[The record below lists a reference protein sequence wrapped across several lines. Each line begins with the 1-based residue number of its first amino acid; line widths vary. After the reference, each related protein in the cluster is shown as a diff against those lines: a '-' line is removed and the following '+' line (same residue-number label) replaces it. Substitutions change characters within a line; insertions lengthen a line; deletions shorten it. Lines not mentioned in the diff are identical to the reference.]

1 MSSRPSFCAPL
12 ARLLGSCEPCRAF
25 KWLCARDYPSPRTPS
40 SASPRRRCS
49 ESTSARSSPPRT
61 SPRCTQLSR
70 RAAVAVVAAR
80 GLRAP
85 LSADPPRSA
94 RSTRG
99 TARAAAP
106 HATPVESA
114 GATERLLGPPGRV
127 IIGPLDGAAEHGPRR
142 PVDQDDDLRREA
154 ALRGTRRAPAGQASD
169 TISHRSWANLPL
181 RLGAEPGF
189 EYVELRFTAERGFRQ
204 LRVDMDS
211 SFYKSSY
218 LSHGSRRLDPAA
230 ILKDCVASDVT
241 LEWSQRVGLIPPR
254 KRARRESDSDR

>member
-25 KWLCARDYPSPRTPS
+25 KWLCARDSPSPRTPS

-169 TISHRSWANLPL
+169 TISHRSWATCRCVSGLNLASSTLNP
-181 RLGAEPGF
+181 
-189 EYVELRFTAERGFRQ
+189 
-204 LRVDMDS
+204 DS
-211 SFYKSSY
+211 
-218 LSHGSRRLDPAA
+218 LLNE
-230 ILKDCVASDVT
+230 ASGN
-241 LEWSQRVGLIPPR
+241 S
-254 KRARRESDSDR
+254 ARRRSILDWSRGRPTPAPQRHGRVAPHHPG